1 MFNVWK
7 GFVSIDGE
15 LGKLFIPSEHH
26 SRADHKVWKGKEQSS
41 IILYKNSKTIKQGS
55 LSCQKEKKDIL
66 KMYRALA
73 RMCSKNVG
81 EKCSIW

>member
-26 SRADHKVWKGKEQSS
+26 SRADHKVWRGKEQSS

-55 LSCQKEKKDIL
+55 LPCLVKRKIHTADVSGHDSYVQ
-66 KMYRALA
+66 
-73 RMCSKNVG
+73 
-81 EKCSIW
+81 